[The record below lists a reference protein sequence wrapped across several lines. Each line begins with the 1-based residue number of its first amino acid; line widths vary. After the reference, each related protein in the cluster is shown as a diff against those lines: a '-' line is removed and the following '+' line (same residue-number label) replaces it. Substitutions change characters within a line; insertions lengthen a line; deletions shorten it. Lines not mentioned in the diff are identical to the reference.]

1 MVPRKSMAQGQQE
14 IRGLMKDS
22 GWFSKHGQDSGR
34 ERGKGRVKSERSRYS
49 CNHHSFI

>member
-34 ERGKGRVKSERSRYS
+34 ERGKSEERKKRIFS
-49 CNHHSFI
+49 